1 MAENDKNT
9 NNNKDINNENTNHND
24 DKNTVNNEINN
35 KDNNINNTNTP
46 NKYNVKNINNTDKN
60 VNNNNTISD
69 NANYPINPYESDPT
83 INPYESVPTTI
94 SNYPNN
100 PNDIYRSYNLDTLLR
115 KAEYDYHDA
124 EKNQVVTWLLW
135 LFLSPLGAHRYYL
148 GHVVYAIFMTITL
161 GGLGIWA
168 LIDAFFLPG
177 AIDKVNKQKRKEIY
191 THYGLTEYV

>member
-1 MAENDKNT
+1 MSENDKNI
-9 NNNKDINNENTNHND
+9 NNNKNINNENSNHND

-35 KDNNINNTNTP
+35 KENNIDNKNIPNQGNVKDINNDNSTN
-46 NKYNVKNINNTDKN
+46 KNIND
-60 VNNNNTISD
+60 NNTISG

-83 INPYESVPTTI
+83 TTI

-100 PNDIYRSYNLDTLLR
+100 PNDIYSSYNRDTLLR

-148 GHVVYAIFMTITL
+148 GHIVYAIFMTITL
-161 GGLGIWA
+161 GGFGIWA
-168 LIDAFFLPG
+168 LIDAFFIPS

-191 THYGLTEYV
+191 NHYGLTEYV

>member
-1 MAENDKNT
+1 MSENDKNI
-9 NNNKDINNENTNHND
+9 NNNKNINNDNTNHND
-24 DKNTVNNEINN
+24 EKNIVNNKVNNIDKNNASD
-35 KDNNINNTNTP
+35 KDNVKDIN
-46 NKYNVKNINNTDKN
+46 
-60 VNNNNTISD
+60 NNNNTNKNVNDKNTIS
-69 NANYPINPYESDPT
+69 NNTNYNYPINPYESDPT
-83 INPYESVPTTI
+83 TTI

-100 PNDIYRSYNLDTLLR
+100 PNDIYSSYNRDTLLR

-148 GHVVYAIFMTITL
+148 GHIVYAIFMTITL
-161 GGLGIWA
+161 GGFGIWA

-191 THYGLTEYV
+191 NHYGLTEYV

>member
-1 MAENDKNT
+1 MSENDKNI
-9 NNNKDINNENTNHND
+9 NNNKNINNENSNHND

-35 KDNNINNTNTP
+35 KENNIDNKNIPNQGNVKDINNDNSTN
-46 NKYNVKNINNTDKN
+46 KNIND
-60 VNNNNTISD
+60 NNTISG

-83 INPYESVPTTI
+83 TTI

-100 PNDIYRSYNLDTLLR
+100 PNDIYKSYNRDTLLR

-148 GHVVYAIFMTITL
+148 GHIVYAIFMTITL
-161 GGLGIWA
+161 GGFGIWA
-168 LIDAFFLPG
+168 LIDAFFIPS

-191 THYGLTEYV
+191 NHYGLTEYV

>member
-1 MAENDKNT
+1 MSENDKNI
-9 NNNKDINNENTNHND
+9 NNNENINNNNTNHND
-24 DKNTVNNEINN
+24 EKNIVNNKVNNLNENNASDKDKVKDINN
-35 KDNNINNTNTP
+35 DNNTN
-46 NKYNVKNINNTDKN
+46 KN
-60 VNNNNTISD
+60 VNDKNNISD
-69 NANYPINPYESDPT
+69 NTNYNYPINPYESDPT
-83 INPYESVPTTI
+83 TTI

-100 PNDIYRSYNLDTLLR
+100 PNDIYSSYNRDTLLR

-148 GHVVYAIFMTITL
+148 GHIVYAIFMTITL
-161 GGLGIWA
+161 GGFGIWA

-191 THYGLTEYV
+191 NHYGLTEYV

>member
-1 MAENDKNT
+1 MSENDKNI
-9 NNNKDINNENTNHND
+9 NNNKNINNENSNHND

-35 KDNNINNTNTP
+35 KENNIDNKSIPNQGNVKDINNDNSTN
-46 NKYNVKNINNTDKN
+46 KNIND
-60 VNNNNTISD
+60 NNTISG

-83 INPYESVPTTI
+83 TTI

-100 PNDIYRSYNLDTLLR
+100 PNDIYKSYNRDTLLR

-148 GHVVYAIFMTITL
+148 GHIVYAIFMTITL
-161 GGLGIWA
+161 GGFGIWA
-168 LIDAFFLPG
+168 LIDAFFIPS

-191 THYGLTEYV
+191 NHYGLTEYV

>member
-1 MAENDKNT
+1 MSENDKNT

-83 INPYESVPTTI
+83 TTI
-94 SNYPNN
+94 NNYPNN

-168 LIDAFFLPG
+168 LIDAFFIPS

>member
-1 MAENDKNT
+1 MSENDKNT
-9 NNNKDINNENTNHND
+9 NNNKNINNENSNHND

-35 KDNNINNTNTP
+35 KENNIDNKNIPNQGNVKDINNDNSTN
-46 NKYNVKNINNTDKN
+46 KNIND
-60 VNNNNTISD
+60 NNTISG

-83 INPYESVPTTI
+83 TTI

-100 PNDIYRSYNLDTLLR
+100 PNDIYKSYNRDTLLR

-148 GHVVYAIFMTITL
+148 GHIVYAIFMTITL
-161 GGLGIWA
+161 GGFGIWA
-168 LIDAFFLPG
+168 LIDAFFIPS

>member
-1 MAENDKNT
+1 MSENDKNI
-9 NNNKDINNENTNHND
+9 NNNKNINNDNTNHND
-24 DKNTVNNEINN
+24 EKNIVNNKVNNIDENNASDKDNVKDINN
-35 KDNNINNTNTP
+35 DNNTN
-46 NKYNVKNINNTDKN
+46 Y
-60 VNNNNTISD
+60 
-69 NANYPINPYESDPT
+69 NYPINPYESDPT
-83 INPYESVPTTI
+83 TTI

-100 PNDIYRSYNLDTLLR
+100 PNDIYSSYNRDTLLR

-148 GHVVYAIFMTITL
+148 GHIVYAIFMTITL
-161 GGLGIWA
+161 GGFGIWA

-191 THYGLTEYV
+191 SHYGLTEYV

>member
-1 MAENDKNT
+1 MSENDKNI
-9 NNNKDINNENTNHND
+9 NNNKNINNENSNHND

-35 KDNNINNTNTP
+35 KENNIDNKNIPNQGNVKDINNDNSTN
-46 NKYNVKNINNTDKN
+46 KNIND
-60 VNNNNTISD
+60 NNTISG

-83 INPYESVPTTI
+83 TTI

-100 PNDIYRSYNLDTLLR
+100 PNDIYKSYNRDTLLR

-148 GHVVYAIFMTITL
+148 GHIVYAIFMTITL
-161 GGLGIWA
+161 GGFGIWA
-168 LIDAFFLPG
+168 LIDAFFIPS

>member
-46 NKYNVKNINNTDKN
+46 NKYNVKNINNTNKN
-60 VNNNNTISD
+60 VNDNNTISD
-69 NANYPINPYESDPT
+69 NTNYPINPYESDPT
-83 INPYESVPTTI
+83 TTI

-100 PNDIYRSYNLDTLLR
+100 PNDIYRPYNRDTLLR